1 MKTFI
6 KLGVLIG
13 FICAITTPAF
23 SADEKVMIMLG
34 GKYCDAYLGNVQD
47 ALTKVAGVKAV
58 DVKSMAGHAVVTIDS
73 GKVKPEQL
81 VTAVNGVKGDS
92 WYCTGEVMK

>member
-13 FICAITTPAF
+13 LMCAMATPVFAGE
-23 SADEKVMIMLG
+23 EKVMLMLG

-58 DVKSMAGHAVVTIDS
+58 DFKSMKGHAVVTIES
-73 GKVKPEQL
+73 GKVKPAQL
-81 VTAVNGVKGDS
+81 VTVVNGVKGDS
-92 WYCTGEVMK
+92 WYCTAEVMK